1 MSDLFDRLKLDLFD
15 ADRALK
21 HAADILATP
30 HDRLGMA
37 FSDCEI
43 ARAYMIQIEK
53 ALWGLQAWLE
63 QDPVRPV

>member
-1 MSDLFDRLKLDLFD
+1 MNDLFDRLKLDLHD
-15 ADRALK
+15 ADYALK

-37 FSDCEI
+37 FSDLEI
-43 ARAYMIQIEK
+43 ARTYLSQAER

-63 QDPVRPV
+63 HEKVRPV